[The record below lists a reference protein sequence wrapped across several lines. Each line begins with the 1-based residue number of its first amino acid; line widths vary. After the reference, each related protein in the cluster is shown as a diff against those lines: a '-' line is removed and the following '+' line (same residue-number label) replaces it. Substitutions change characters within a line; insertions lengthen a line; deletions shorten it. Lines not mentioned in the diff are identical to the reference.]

1 MKICRVII
9 SMAASA
15 LIATNVMADT
25 NSYEIGVAA
34 GYNGTSNSKLE
45 DNHVNYNGRIA
56 KRLDDAKNWLIRLE
70 GEGVNDVD
78 YKRGG
83 YTDLGR
89 ALLNAAYEFSPEDDV
104 WTPYLFG
111 GVGYQKVWHKLYG
124 YDNGALGDLGAGIK
138 YHLNKR
144 MDLFTEAR
152 YLKDFEN
159 EDNHYGIMVGVSF
172 PFGNINKAEP
182 VAAEPVA
189 APAAHAVTKPLPLPS
204 LDKDGDGVLDTRDK
218 CPNTPMGT
226 IVDNDGCP
234 LNIDSDND
242 GVPNYLDKCPATPE
256 GFKVDGNGCATS
268 FTMFINF
275 DIDSA
280 KIPST
285 FYPEIDK
292 LANFLKEHPDSKVI
306 LKGYTDN
313 TGTPAYNLRLSLNR
327 AKAVM
332 KALIERGVDASR
344 ISAKG
349 LGEDNPIASNDTPEG
364 RAQNRRVEAI
374 IVPIKR

>member
-1 MKICRVII
+1 MKIDRVII
-9 SMAASA
+9 SIATSA
-15 LIATNVMADT
+15 LITANVMADT

-56 KRLDDAKNWLIRLE
+56 KRLDEAKNWLIRLE

-83 YTDLGR
+83 DTDLRR
-89 ALLNAAYEFSPEDDV
+89 ALLNATYEFSPEDDV

-111 GVGYQKVWHKLYG
+111 GAGYQKVQHKLYG
-124 YDNGALGDLGAGIK
+124 YDNGALGDFGAGIK
-138 YHLNKR
+138 YHLNKT
-144 MDLFTEAR
+144 MDLFAEAR

-159 EDNHYGIMVGVSF
+159 EDNHYGIMAGVSF
-172 PFGNINKAEP
+172 PFGNISKPEP
-182 VAAEPVA
+182 VAATTVPVMR
-189 APAAHAVTKPLPLPS
+189 KPLPLPS

-218 CPNTPMGT
+218 CPNTPAGT

-242 GVPNYLDKCPATPE
+242 GVPNYLDKCPTTPK
-256 GFKVDGNGCATS
+256 GFKVDSSGCATS

-275 DIDSA
+275 DTDSA
-280 KIPST
+280 KIPSA
-285 FYPEIDK
+285 FYPKIEK
-292 LANFLKEHPDSKVI
+292 LANFLKEHPNSKVI

-313 TGTPAYNLRLSLNR
+313 TGTSAYNLRLSLKR
-327 AKAVM
+327 AKAVK
-332 KALIERGVDASR
+332 KALIEKGIDALR
-344 ISAKG
+344 ISTEG
-349 LGEDNPIASNDTPEG
+349 LGENNPIASNDTPEG
-364 RAQNRRVEAI
+364 RAKNRRIEAI
-374 IVPIKR
+374 IVPMKR